1 MATLDFDL
9 IIFDC
14 DGVLVDSEM
23 LSAEVLTAQL
33 AELGVG
39 LSFEQFRTEFLGRGF
54 ASASQC
60 LKQRTGHDLPP
71 AFAQDYFTRLN
82 TVFAE
87 KLHAMPGIL
96 PLLDSLQTAH
106 CVASGS
112 IPPRLDFSIKVC
124 GLEHYFG
131 ERVYSAARVK
141 HSKPAPDLFL
151 YAADQHSVLP
161 HRCLVLEDSEMGVR
175 AGLAAGMT
183 VWHFAGGAHIK
194 AGHRLPATLG
204 VHRAIADMAELHD
217 LFYKAGICNKG
228 PVALRPAGD
237 ITSGTQA

>member
-1 MATLDFDL
+1 MANMDFDL

-23 LSAEVLTAQL
+23 LSAAVLTAQL
-33 AELGVG
+33 AELGIG
-39 LSFEQFRTEFLGRGF
+39 LNFEQFRHEFLGRGF

-60 LKQRTGHDLPP
+60 LRQRTGRDLPS

-82 TVFAE
+82 AVFAE
-87 KLHAMPGIL
+87 KLQPMPGIL
-96 PLLDSLQTAH
+96 PLLESLQTPH

-112 IPPRLDFSIKVC
+112 IPPRLDFSIKIC
-124 GLEHYFG
+124 GLEPYFG

-151 YAADQHSVLP
+151 YAAEQHGVLP

-194 AGHRLPATLG
+194 AGHTLPETLA
-204 VHRAIADMAELHD
+204 VHRTVFDMAALHD
-217 LFYKAGICNKG
+217 LFYKAGICAKG

-237 ITSGTQA
+237 STSGTQA